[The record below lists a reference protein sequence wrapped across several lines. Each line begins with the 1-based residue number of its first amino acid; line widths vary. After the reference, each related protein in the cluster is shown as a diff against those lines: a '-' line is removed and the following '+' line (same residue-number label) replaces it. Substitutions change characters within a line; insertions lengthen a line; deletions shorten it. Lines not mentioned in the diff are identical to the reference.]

1 MKLVTFMAL
10 SEILPKIGALTDDGQ
25 GIVVL
30 EHAAEIKDKNSVP
43 FFRDMLSFLT
53 GADAA
58 LDAAYSLV
66 DFALSESSPGMV
78 VSFGEVTLLSPVP
91 RPESIRDCMAFED
104 HIINCIRRVGLKK
117 LAVADEFIERK
128 LGRKWSLAYRLNQA
142 FYKQPL
148 YYKSNRFSVVGHGA
162 DVHIPSFT
170 QQMDYELEFGV
181 FLRKS
186 GKDIPAEK
194 ARDYIGGYTI
204 FNDFSAR
211 DMQMNEQKGRL
222 GPAKGKDFDTGNVLG
237 PYLVTADEIKD
248 PYHLEMTAKVNGEI
262 WSKGN
267 SSDMYWRFEDI
278 IAHISRSE
286 TVYPGE
292 FIGSGTCSGKEGC
305 GCGLEMGRFLK
316 SGDEV
321 ELTVE
326 KLGVLRNRVV

>member
-1 MKLVTFMAL
+1 MAP
-10 SEILPKIGALTDDGQ
+10 SEIIAKIGALADDGQ
-25 GIVVL
+25 SIVIL
-30 EHAAEIKDKNSVP
+30 EHAAEIKDKHSVP
-43 FFRDMLSFLT
+43 FFRDMISFLS

-66 DFALSESSPGMV
+66 DFATAEGSPGMV
-78 VSFGEVTLLSPVP
+78 VSLGEVTLLSPVP

-117 LAVADEFIERK
+117 LAVADEYIERK
-128 LGRKWSLAYRLNQA
+128 LGRRWSLAYRLNKA
-142 FYKQPL
+142 FYTQPL

-170 QQMDYELEFGV
+170 QQMDYELEFGI
-181 FLRKS
+181 FLRKT

-211 DMQMNEQKGRL
+211 DMQMAEQKGRL
-222 GPAKGKDFDTGNVLG
+222 GPAKGKDFDTGNALG
-237 PYLVTADEIKD
+237 PYLVTADEINN
-248 PYHLEMTAKVNGEI
+248 PYSLEMTAKVNGEI

-292 FIGSGTCSGKEGC
+292 FIGSGTCSGKEGR
-305 GCGLEMGRFLK
+305 GCGLEMGRFLN
-316 SGDEV
+316 SGDVV

>member
-1 MKLVTFMAL
+1 LKLVTFLTPSA
-10 SEILPKIGALTDDGQ
+10 IFPKIGALIDEGQ
-25 GIVVL
+25 SIVVL
-30 EHAAEIKDKNSVP
+30 EHVAEIKGINSAPV
-43 FFRDMLSFLT
+43 FRDMLSFLS

-58 LDAAYSLV
+58 LDVAYSLV
-66 DFALSESSPGMV
+66 DFAKAEGAPGMV
-78 VSFGEVTLLSPVP
+78 VPFGEVSLLSPVP

-117 LAVADEFIERK
+117 LAIADEYIERK
-128 LGRKWSLAYRLNQA
+128 LGRRWSLAYRLNKA
-142 FYKQPL
+142 FYKQPI

-162 DVHIPSFT
+162 DVLIPSYT
-170 QQMDYELEFGV
+170 EMMDYELEFGV
-181 FLRKS
+181 FLKKS

-211 DMQMNEQKGRL
+211 DMQLNEQKGRL
-222 GPAKGKDFDTGNVLG
+222 GPAKGKDFDTGNALG

-248 PYHLEMTAKVNGEI
+248 PYSLEMTAKVNGEL

-316 SGDEV
+316 SGDVV
-321 ELTVE
+321 ELSVE